1 VKQSSQSPLTE
12 PEATPPSAPASGAR
26 PAHPYRAFTI
36 RAGLGVAVVAVLLWH
51 YDARPVFR
59 ILTRER
65 PAYFAAAVAIY
76 VAGQALCGYRWQL
89 LARILKVHARFSE
102 FVAYTFVGMFTNLF
116 VPGLLAGDAARA
128 IYLGRPRNRMGEAV
142 ASVVADR
149 VIGLLGLFLLAALA
163 AIFLNYAPLSSSVT
177 TPTILVGALALGG
190 YLASPLIARLIH
202 LMPRP
207 IRRAG
212 NIVAPYLHHPT
223 TLLMPIALSIALQTT
238 IAFSQYLL
246 AAGLG
251 LGAPLSLFI
260 LCVPIA
266 NVFASLPLTLNGLG
280 IRESAYL
287 LLFGMAGMGKD
298 DAIALGLLWFATM
311 MVSGLAGSIAFV
323 TTPAPS
329 APESQDRFS
338 GASG

>member
-1 VKQSSQSPLTE
+1 
-12 PEATPPSAPASGAR
+12 
-26 PAHPYRAFTI
+26 
-36 RAGLGVAVVAVLLWH
+36 
-51 YDARPVFR
+51 
-59 ILTRER
+59 
-65 PAYFAAAVAIY
+65 
-76 VAGQALCGYRWQL
+76 
-89 LARILKVHARFSE
+89 
-102 FVAYTFVGMFTNLF
+102 
-116 VPGLLAGDAARA
+116 
-128 IYLGRPRNRMGEAV
+128 MGEAV

-149 VIGLLGLFLLAALA
+149 AVGLLGLFWLAAAA
-163 AIFLNYAPLSSSVT
+163 AIFMNYAPLSSSVT
-177 TPTILVGALALGG
+177 MPTILVGALALGG
-190 YLASPLIARLIH
+190 YLGSPILARLIH

-223 TLLMPIALSIALQTT
+223 ALLIPIALSIALQMTL
-238 IAFSQYLL
+238 AFSQYLL

-287 LLFGMAGMGKD
+287 VLFGMAGMRKD
-298 DAIALGLLWFATM
+298 DAIALGLLWFAVM
-311 MVSGLAGSIAFV
+311 VVSGLTGSIAFV

-329 APESQDRFS
+329 APESAAGDRSS